1 MIKIF
6 YPAQFFDANVR
17 GSWMELLRSK
27 DRSARGSKTA
37 DDLALQNG
45 ISWVDKPEDADM
57 LLVPMDWAYY
67 YKQKSQGKVLQWAN
81 GWKNKI
87 PVISQSNGDH
97 GITVADGIWQ
107 FRSNIYASKDNRY
120 QFATPPFFP
129 DPLVANFQQNEIAV
143 RHYKEVPVIGFC
155 GQSISTPYKRIKD
168 ILRVSFLNVLHLVGA
183 NYWDTH
189 KIMSTS
195 HLREKVL
202 RTIEKSSLQT
212 NFIRRAKYR
221 AGAST
226 PEQREKTTLEYFK
239 NQQDSDYIVCVRGG
253 GNFSVR
259 FYETLAMGRIPVF
272 INTDCKLPLENNIEW
287 EKHAVWVEEEE
298 IQDIAEKIMAFHEK
312 LGEDGFRALQQHNRK
327 LWEANMTLSSFYLQ
341 ALNEIVKQS

>member
-6 YPAQFFDANVR
+6 YPEQFFDANVR

-27 DRSARGSKTA
+27 DRIARGSKTT
-37 DDLALQNG
+37 DDLDLRNE
-45 ISWVDKPEDADM
+45 IEWVNNINDADM
-57 LLVPMDWAYY
+57 LLIPMDWSYY
-67 YKQKSQGKVLQWAN
+67 YQKKMQQKVLAWA
-81 GWKNKI
+81 GEWKDKL

-97 GITVADGIWQ
+97 GITVTEGIWQ
-107 FRSNIYASKDNRY
+107 FRSNIYASNNNRY
-120 QFATPPFFP
+120 QLAAPPFFP
-129 DPLVANFQQNEIAV
+129 DPLAANFQQKEITV
-143 RHYKEVPVIGFC
+143 RSYKEVPVIGFC

-168 ILRVSFLNVLHLVGA
+168 ILRVSLLNVLHMVGA
-183 NYWDTH
+183 TYWDTH

-287 EKHAVWVEEEE
+287 EKHAVWIEENE
-298 IQDIAEKIMAFHEK
+298 IQDIPEKIIAFHEK

-341 ALNEIVKQS
+341 ALNEILKQP